1 MQRINVT
8 RENHLESVNRLS
20 DDRPLNH
27 QNRSRPS
34 PWKDENLAIGENATI
49 APASLPFLHPI
60 RNPVSPI
67 VPKAERKDDDREHH
81 HSATWPNNPGESI
94 AHLRNCLAVEISC
107 RQHLEAKLRHSEQIN
122 QSLLNAIHES
132 AFLINADGVVLG
144 SNQTAAQRL
153 GVSLNQLIGSCLYDY
168 FPPAVFKR
176 RKAWI
181 EKVFQTGEPARV
193 EDSRDRYYFDTS
205 YDPVFDDNGEI
216 TALTIF
222 ARDITAQKQAV
233 QQLQESEG
241 FYRTILTS
249 ISDAVFITDDMGE
262 IQFICPNAEGF
273 FGLSVAEMNALGNID
288 RILGENL
295 FDPEALKI
303 TGTIENIERDFTDI
317 AGKQRTMLVN
327 VKQVAIENGT
337 RLYTCRDIT
346 DRKQAQQETL
356 QVFSQLQ
363 ESEDRFHL
371 LLEGAQDSAM
381 FNLDATGHVSSWNS
395 VAERITGYL
404 ADEIIGQHLSCFYQP
419 QAIEQGKPGQILDVA
434 TQTGRANEKGWHLR
448 SDGVRFWADF
458 LITPSWDDVGNLR
471 GFSVVL
477 RDLTE
482 RKQLQDTLWHAALH
496 DPLTGL
502 LNRTMFS
509 RCLSHAWEKAQ
520 KHQKHLFAVL
530 FLDLDRF
537 KLVND
542 SLGHDIGDELLVA
555 FARRLETCVR
565 SQDPLARL
573 GGDEFAILLEDI
585 DDVDGAIAV
594 AQRIQSCLE
603 EPFQLKGHELFV
615 NTSIGIAFN
624 RTAQGDTSSGTS
636 PSDPSI
642 PLVSGNF
649 SATSPTNL
657 VLPRPEDLLRQADTA
672 MYEAKR
678 KGQGNF
684 VVFNSPMLAG
694 LASRLELEH
703 DLRQILPSRP
713 DRPNHPNHLSNPQ
726 ELPLYYQPIVSLK
739 TGMLTGFE
747 ALVRWQHPTRGM
759 ISPIEF
765 IPLAEETGLIIPLG
779 TWVLREACGQLRRW
793 QDKFPHTQKLTM
805 NVNLSAKQLAQP
817 DLLMQ
822 IDQILEETGINPT
835 CLKLEITESMLMENA
850 LQSTELLEQ
859 LRTRKI
865 ELCIDDFGT
874 GYSSLSHLRSLPVN
888 VLKIDRSF
896 IRGLGKDQESSQI
909 VQTILSLARH
919 LGLSVVCEGIETKE
933 QLAQLS
939 AWQCDYGQGYFWG
952 KPSPADLALAWVTN
966 KFQCAVDF

>member
-1 MQRINVT
+1 MQRINAT
-8 RENHLESVNRLS
+8 RENHLESVNKFIN
-20 DDRPLNH
+20 DRPLNY
-27 QNRSRPS
+27 QTRSYPS
-34 PWKDENLAIGENATI
+34 PRKEPNLAIGENSTI
-49 APASLPFLHPI
+49 PPASLPFLHPI
-60 RNPVSPI
+60 GNPVSPI
-67 VPKAERKDDDREHH
+67 ASKAELKDDDREHRNCE
-81 HSATWPNNPGESI
+81 TWPNNPGESI
-94 AHLRNCLAVEISC
+94 AHLRHCLAVEISG
-107 RQHLEAKLRHSEQIN
+107 RQHLEAKLRHTERIN
-122 QSLLNAIHES
+122 QALLNANHES
-132 AFLINADGVVLG
+132 ALLIDPHGMVLLA
-144 SNQTAAQRL
+144 NQTAAQRL
-153 GVSLNQLIGSCLYDY
+153 GVGLSQLIGSCLYDY
-168 FPPAVFKR
+168 FPPATLDR
-176 RKAWI
+176 RKALI
-181 EKVFQTGEPARV
+181 KKVLQTGDPVRR
-193 EDSRDRYYFDTS
+193 EDDRDGHCFDTS
-205 YDPVFDDNGEI
+205 LYPVFDRLFQI
-216 TALTIF
+216 TAIAIF
-222 ARDITAQKQAV
+222 ARDITTQKQAV
-233 QQLQESEG
+233 KQLQESEG

-249 ISDAVFITDDMGE
+249 ISDAVFITDDMGAIE
-262 IQFICPNAEGF
+262 FICPNAEGF
-273 FGLSVAEMNALGNID
+273 FGQSVAEMKALGNID
-288 RILGENL
+288 RILGANL
-295 FDPEALKI
+295 FDAEALKI
-303 TGTIENIERDFTDI
+303 TGRIENIERDFIDT
-317 AGKQRTMLVN
+317 AGRQRTMLVN

-346 DRKQAQQETL
+346 DRKLAQQETL

-404 ADEIIGQHLSCFYQP
+404 ADEIVGQHLSCFYEP
-419 QAIEQGKPGQILDVA
+419 QAIEQGKPGQILAAA
-434 TQTGRANEKGWHLR
+434 TQIGRANEKSWHLR

-458 LITPSWDDVGNLR
+458 RVTPSRDDVGSLR

-477 RDLTE
+477 RDLTQ
-482 RKQLQDTLWHAALH
+482 RKHLQDTLWHAALH

-520 KHQKHLFAVL
+520 KHQKRLFAVL

-542 SLGHDIGDELLVA
+542 SLGHDIGDDLLVV

-585 DDVDGAIAV
+585 DDVDRAITV
-594 AQRIQSCLE
+594 AQRIKSCLE
-603 EPFQLKGHELFV
+603 EPFNLKGHKLFV

-624 RTAQGDTSSGTS
+624 RTVEGDTSSATS
-636 PSDPSI
+636 GANPSI
-642 PLVSGNF
+642 PLVSGNLSE
-649 SATSPTNL
+649 SALTNL
-657 VLPRPEDLLRQADTA
+657 EMPRPEDLLRQADTA

-684 VVFNSPMLAG
+684 AIFNSPMLAG
-694 LASRLELEH
+694 LVTRLELEH
-703 DLRQILPSRP
+703 DLRQTLPSRP
-713 DRPNHPNHLSNPQ
+713 HHPHHPSNPQ
-726 ELPLYYQPIVSLK
+726 ELQLYYQPIVSLK
-739 TGMLTGFE
+739 TGMLAGFE
-747 ALVRWQHPTRGM
+747 ALVRWQHPTRGT

-779 TWVLREACGQLRRW
+779 TWVLREACWQLRRW
-793 QDKFPHTQKLTM
+793 QDRFPHTQGLTM

-822 IDQILEETGINPT
+822 IDQIIKETRIDPT

-850 LQSTELLEQ
+850 LKSTELLEQ

-865 ELCIDDFGT
+865 QLCIDDFGT

-896 IRGLGKDQESSQI
+896 IRGLGTDQESSQI

-919 LGLSVVCEGIETKE
+919 LGLSVVCEGIET
-933 QLAQLS
+933 QRQRGQLS
-939 AWQCDYGQGYFWG
+939 AWQCDYGQGYFFG
-952 KPSPADLALAWVTN
+952 KPTPADLAEVWVTN